1 MFELSVYHNHIN
13 YSKKLKMKK
22 KILSLVVLMSTSLCS
37 FAQDGVG
44 EWSFMPKVG
53 FNFATM
59 TNDDDASTRTA
70 FTLGGEFG
78 YVATPEVEL
87 SFGAMY
93 SQQGCK
99 GKSEGING
107 TIKMDYINLPVVAA
121 YRVTDNLKVKVGLQ
135 PGFLVNDKVKV
146 SANGVVAEVGLEDS
160 YKAAGMNVSLN
171 KFDLS
176 IPIGVSYDFDNIQ
189 VDLRYNAG
197 LTKILSAPNGEGTKN
212 SVVQITVGY
221 KLGL

>member
-1 MFELSVYHNHIN
+1 
-13 YSKKLKMKK
+13 MKK

-59 TNDDDASTRTA
+59 TNDNDASTRTA

-78 YVATPEVEL
+78 YVATPKVTL

-99 GKSEGING
+99 GKADGLNG
-107 TIKMDYINLPVVAA
+107 TIKMDYINLPAVAA
-121 YRVTDNLKVKVGLQ
+121 YRVTDNL
-135 PGFLVNDKVKV
+135 
-146 SANGVVAEVGLEDS
+146 
-160 YKAAGMNVSLN
+160 
-171 KFDLS
+171 
-176 IPIGVSYDFDNIQ
+176 
-189 VDLRYNAG
+189 
-197 LTKILSAPNGEGTKN
+197 
-212 SVVQITVGY
+212 SV
-221 KLGL
+221 

>member
-1 MFELSVYHNHIN
+1 
-13 YSKKLKMKK
+13 MKK

-78 YVATPEVEL
+78 YVATPKVTL

-99 GKSEGING
+99 CKSDGLNG

-121 YRVTDNLKVKVGLQ
+121 CKVTDNLSVKVGLQ

-146 SANGVVAEVGLEDS
+146 NANGVTAEVGLEDS
-160 YKAAGMNVSLN
+160 YRAAGMNVSLN

-176 IPIGVSYDFDNIQ
+176 IPVGISYDFDNIQ

-197 LTKILSAPNGEGTKN
+197 LTKVLSAPNGEGTKN

>member
-1 MFELSVYHNHIN
+1 
-13 YSKKLKMKK
+13 MKK
-22 KILSLVVLMSTSLCS
+22 KILSLVVLMSTSLCT
-37 FAQDGVG
+37 FAQNGVG

-59 TNDDDASTRTA
+59 TNDNDAGTRTA

-78 YVATPEVEL
+78 YVATPKVTL

-99 GKSEGING
+99 GKADGLNG
-107 TIKMDYINLPVVAA
+107 TIKMDYINLPAVAA
-121 YRVTDNLKVKVGLQ
+121 YRVTDNLSVKAGLQ
-135 PGFLVNDKVKV
+135 LGFLVNDKVKV
-146 SANGVVAEVGLEDS
+146 SANGVNAEVGLEDS
-160 YKAAGMNVSLN
+160 YKAAGMNVS
-171 KFDLS
+171 
-176 IPIGVSYDFDNIQ
+176 YDFDNIQ
-189 VDLRYNAG
+189 LDLRYNAG
-197 LTKILSAPNGEGTKN
+197 ITKILSAPGGEGTKN

>member
-1 MFELSVYHNHIN
+1 
-13 YSKKLKMKK
+13 MKK

-78 YVATPEVEL
+78 YVATPKVTL

-99 GKSEGING
+99 AKSDGLNG

-121 YRVTDNLKVKVGLQ
+121 CKVTDNLSVKVGLQ

-146 SANGVVAEVGLEDS
+146 NANGVTAEVGLEDS
-160 YKAAGMNVSLN
+160 YRAAGMNVSLN

-176 IPIGVSYDFDNIQ
+176 LPIGVSYDFDNIQ
-189 VDLRYNAG
+189 VDLRYNVG
-197 LTKILSAPNGEGTKN
+197 LTKVLSAPGGEGTKN